1 MPGQAIIIFDGSDAS
16 LIAAWIDSCERVRS
30 RPVTANSIE
39 PAGRLV
45 LFVSV
50 TADLFLTGAAG
61 NTAQALC
68 DERASRCRELC
79 EAEIIHDPGESVQG
93 DLPSGVRET
102 RLLLRA
108 GMAALQ
114 KGCGR
119 VVWPVVAPDRDA
131 RTLDRISEV
140 TDRAMLVGRLL
151 SLDAEAQGLP
161 GIVIETPFAD
171 LEAWQVRDLGRD
183 VDTPLSL
190 MGGVVTQPIDT
201 PRSGVDGRGSQS
213 PAGAE

>member
-1 MPGQAIIIFDGSDAS
+1 MSAQALIIFDGSEAS
-16 LIAAWIDSCERVRS
+16 LIAAWIESCERVRS
-30 RPVTANSIE
+30 RPGTAIASE
-39 PAGRLV
+39 SAGRPV
-45 LFVSV
+45 LFVTV
-50 TADLFLTGAAG
+50 TADHFVTGAAG
-61 NTAQALC
+61 NTAPSLC
-68 DERASRCRELC
+68 DERAFRCGELC
-79 EAEIIHDPGESVQG
+79 EAEIIHDAGESVQG
-93 DLPSGVRET
+93 DLPPGVHET

-114 KGCGR
+114 RGCGR

-131 RTLDRISEV
+131 RTLDRVSEV

-190 MGGVVTQPIDT
+190 MGGVVTQPIDK